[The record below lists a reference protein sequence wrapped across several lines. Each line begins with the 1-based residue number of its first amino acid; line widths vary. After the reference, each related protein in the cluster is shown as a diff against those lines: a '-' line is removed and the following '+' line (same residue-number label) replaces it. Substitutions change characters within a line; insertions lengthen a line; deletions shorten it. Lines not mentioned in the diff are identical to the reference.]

1 MWRPLSIGAL
11 FAGVWLTVLIA
22 APDDTTTVNG
32 LIDLVRSSMA
42 QKKSD
47 KALARSVHKLT
58 LSRRLDL
65 RTMEELESEGAGP
78 ETLGALE
85 FLYEKFASRP
95 ASTDTPPFKMPAR
108 PSVDQQRSIFHE
120 IDLNAIHYTR
130 SLPNFICTEVVHRYR
145 YVEPR
150 RTLPTRGMTRGPIRG
165 QIDDDLSGAGSWTP
179 FDVLTVKLSY
189 FENREKYEL
198 TLVNGRQTRAT
209 YESTG
214 GAISEGDFGSVM
226 LEIFSPDSG
235 TKFQWDHWTHLRKRL
250 TRVYSYYTAKERSHY
265 RIGVGEHPGDRN
277 IVIAGRRGFVYADAA
292 TSMVMRITGEA
303 ESIPVDFP
311 VLAQSSILDYDYGD
325 VGGKQFLLP
334 LRVQNQMKTA
344 RIYFKNVAEF
354 KEYRKFTGE
363 SSISFD
369 SPDSA
374 PREKPQP

>member
-1 MWRPLSIGAL
+1 M
-11 FAGVWLTVLIA
+11 AGVWLSALA
-22 APDDTTTVNG
+22 APDDTTTLNG
-32 LIDLVRSSMA
+32 LIDLVRSSIA
-42 QKKSD
+42 GKKPD
-47 KALARSVHKLT
+47 KALARSVHKLN
-58 LSRRLDL
+58 LSQRLDL

-78 ETLGALE
+78 ETLSALE
-85 FLYEKFASRP
+85 FLFEKFASRP

-108 PSVDQQRSIFHE
+108 PSVDQQRSVFHE

-145 YVEPR
+145 YVQPR
-150 RTLPTRGMTRGPIRG
+150 RTFPTRGPARAPIGGRP
-165 QIDDDLSGAGSWTP
+165 DDDLSGPGAWTP
-179 FDVLTVKLSY
+179 FDVLTVKLTY

-209 YESTG
+209 YESSG

-250 TRVYSYYTAKERSHY
+250 TRVYAYRTAKETSHY
-265 RIGVGEHPGDRN
+265 RIGVGENPGSRN
-277 IVIAGRRGFVYADAA
+277 IVVAGRRGFVYADAA
-292 TSMVMRITGEA
+292 TNMVMRITGEA
-303 ESIPVDFP
+303 ESIPLDFP
-311 VLAQSSILDYDYGD
+311 VRAQSSISDYDYAD

-334 LRVQNQMKTA
+334 LRVVNEMKTE
-344 RIYFKNVAEF
+344 RMSFKNVSEF

-369 SPDSA
+369 SPDPA
-374 PREKPQP
+374 PPDKPQP